1 MLDKDTRSIIA
12 TGDPRELRDGER
24 RPSRAR
30 VLQPAA
36 EGHLM
41 AAPTNHWKLGLFVV
55 VGVVLA
61 LTTITFL
68 GAESLKKSVV
78 NYQTDFD
85 ESVQG
90 LEVGSPVKF
99 RGVTVGTVSAIG
111 IAPDR
116 RHVVVTSELAIAD
129 LSDLGLA
136 VGKGDKSK
144 IRVPP
149 DLRMQI
155 ASQGIT
161 GVKFLQ
167 IDFFDIKDNP
177 PPDLPFAVPDN
188 YIPAAVSMMKNLED
202 SVVRAVN
209 RIPEIAEGLVVVL
222 AKVNHLLDE
231 VQGGQLLEK
240 GAATLARANQVL
252 VTLQSALDQA
262 HIGKLSSRADES
274 LTLLNET
281 ITRSN
286 ALLARLD
293 GDKGLMA
300 SAQRASNAVGDVAV
314 NARSLGPELEETLRD
329 VPGVLPRRI
338 QRSWPTRWS
347 GIPTCC
353 SRDARGPNEPARVL
367 ARARTR
373 ESPRGAGDARRARGG
388 AARMRVLHEERS
400 RGAAVFHP
408 RAHRG
413 SPGLAG

>member
-1 MLDKDTRSIIA
+1 
-12 TGDPRELRDGER
+12 
-24 RPSRAR
+24 
-30 VLQPAA
+30 
-36 EGHLM
+36 M

-68 GAESLKKSVV
+68 GAESLKKKVV
-78 NYQTDFD
+78 SYQTDFD

-116 RHVVVTSELAIAD
+116 RHVAVTSELAIAD
-129 LSDLGLA
+129 LSELGLA

-177 PPDLPFAVPDN
+177 PPELPFPVPDN
-188 YIPAAVSMMKNLED
+188 YIPAAVSTMKNLED
-202 SVVRAVN
+202 AVVRAVN
-209 RIPEIAEGLVVVL
+209 RIPEIAEGVVVIL
-222 AKVNHLLDE
+222 AKVNRLLDD
-231 VQGGQLLEK
+231 VQGGQLLENA
-240 GAATLARANQVL
+240 AATLARTNQVL
-252 VTLQSALDQA
+252 ATLQGEIRESHVGAISTKAQQALTA
-262 HIGKLSSRADES
+262 VNETLARTN
-274 LTLLNET
+274 TLLT
-281 ITRSN
+281 
-286 ALLARLD
+286 RLD
-293 GDKGLMA
+293 GDKGLLA

-329 VPGVLPRRI
+329 VQEFTAAI
-338 QRSWPTRWS
+338 QRLADALE
-347 GIPTCC
+347 
-353 SRDARGPNEPARVL
+353 RDPDMLLKGRGKAK
-367 ARARTR
+367 
-373 ESPRGAGDARRARGG
+373 
-388 AARMRVLHEERS
+388 
-400 RGAAVFHP
+400 
-408 RAHRG
+408 
-413 SPGLAG
+413 

>member
-1 MLDKDTRSIIA
+1 
-12 TGDPRELRDGER
+12 
-24 RPSRAR
+24 
-30 VLQPAA
+30 
-36 EGHLM
+36 M

-68 GAESLKKSVV
+68 GAESLKKKVV
-78 NYQTDFD
+78 SYQTDFD

-116 RHVVVTSELAIAD
+116 RHVVVTSELAIVD

-167 IDFFDIKDNP
+167 IDFFDVKDNP
-177 PPDLPFAVPDN
+177 PPELPFAVPDN
-188 YIPAAVSMMKNLED
+188 YIPAAVSTMKNLED
-202 SVVRAVN
+202 AVVRAVN
-209 RIPEIAEGLVVVL
+209 RIPEIADGLVVIL
-222 AKVNHLLDE
+222 GKVNGLLDD
-231 VQGGQLLEK
+231 VQGSQLLK
-240 GAATLARANQVL
+240 NAAVTLARVNQVL
-252 VTLQSALDQA
+252 AALQGEIGNSHVGAISTKAQQALSAVNETLA
-262 HIGKLSSRADES
+262 RMN
-274 LTLLNET
+274 TLL
-281 ITRSN
+281 
-286 ALLARLD
+286 AKLD
-293 GDKGLMA
+293 GDKGFLA

-329 VPGVLPRRI
+329 VQEFTAAL
-338 QRSWPTRWS
+338 QRLADALE
-347 GIPTCC
+347 
-353 SRDARGPNEPARVL
+353 RDPDMLLKGRGKAK
-367 ARARTR
+367 
-373 ESPRGAGDARRARGG
+373 
-388 AARMRVLHEERS
+388 
-400 RGAAVFHP
+400 
-408 RAHRG
+408 
-413 SPGLAG
+413 